1 MTNTTARTPGP
12 WRLDPKRSLRV
23 VAGDDHTVCATGN
36 SDHLRDQWEANAA
49 FIVRAAN
56 SHDELVAALAD
67 AQKRLRGAG
76 MLGGDDDPVCAALAK
91 ARQP

>member
-1 MTNTTARTPGP
+1 MTTKHTPGP
-12 WRLDPKRSLRV
+12 WFANDRMVSTRDGGS
-23 VAGDDHTVCATGN
+23 GDIAVCQPDHN
-36 SDHLRDQWEANAA
+36 QEHANAA
-49 FIVRAAN
+49 HIVRAAN